1 MTTRKTRVDNY
12 IAHTNQLMDGLKFF
26 GKNYMEEEKLYL
38 SSTYSYA
45 YWLLCQS
52 IELIDEGERIYE
64 MISTS
69 LMYDF
74 KDEMEIL
81 RKDYVEIYSQ
91 LKVSLFE
98 EIELNGEIPL
108 NPDVDKNL
116 LSLLDKYVGEKHDL
130 YDYSFSDAYK
140 VLSNSREKLHDAG
153 VYIYRLLE
161 CTLGI
166 IKKQCCRYR
175 HLRNRTEMTYMS
187 LFCKVIDN
195 YMKSDLYRKDL
206 DGFYYIQSQE
216 FNSISSDEDK
226 LIFYKEQISK
236 TISELSSIPELGD
249 IWKRAA
255 GNYSELAC
263 NIIRYEY
270 RDEYQYNR
278 FINLLCLLGHLD
290 DEISKIDLNLESQQ
304 EKAKEIKKKGK
315 RGNKKT
321 VIFIDIVD
329 EIKLAQSIRTIYD
342 CYYSTSGKRIEIGNA
357 SFDQTDFLVSIY
369 FALVKLGIAISALL
383 SISSSYYDFLVN
395 RCDFASLQSKKTYD
409 NHLSLIKAEGKDFH
423 FLNNEIIA
431 KNVNSGGFRTEDF
444 PLWQQMVAIAEE
456 VLKSDEYIKSILK
469 NLNNGNS
476 SEFLQ
481 HE

>member
-1 MTTRKTRVDNY
+1 MTTRKTRVDDY

-26 GKNYMEEEKLYL
+26 GKNYMEDDKLYL

-91 LKVSLFE
+91 LKGSLFE

-140 VLSNSREKLHDAG
+140 VLSNSRERLHDAG

-187 LFCKVIDN
+187 LFYNVIDS
-195 YMKSDLYRKDL
+195 YMKSDLYKKDL

-226 LIFYKEQISK
+226 LNFYKGQISK
-236 TISELSSIPELGD
+236 TICELSSIPELGD

-270 RDEYQYNR
+270 RDEYQYNK
-278 FINLLCLLGHLD
+278 FIFLLCLLGHLD
-290 DEISKIDLNLESQQ
+290 NEFSELRLNLSSQQ
-304 EKAKEIKKKGK
+304 QKVKEIKKKGK
-315 RGNKKT
+315 KGNKKT
-321 VIFIDIVD
+321 VIFIDVVD

-395 RCDFASLQSKKTYD
+395 RCNFSSLQSKKTYD
-409 NHLSLIKAEGKDFH
+409 NHFSLIKAEGKDFH
-423 FLNNEIIA
+423 FLNDGIVEQNMS
-431 KNVNSGGFRTEDF
+431 SGGFKPEDF

-456 VLKSDEYIKSILK
+456 ELKKGEYIKSILK
-469 NLNNGNS
+469 DFKIGNS